1 MSDEYEPYEWQV
13 GDPSDWGDSV
23 GVPDIPYMGYIN
35 NGDDEDGR
43 PPERPSQSTDR
54 VLAKKALS
62 LERQGRYD
70 EALEVINRA
79 LDISPNNPNHLNI
92 KAIILDNWGKYEYAL
107 DYYDKSLAI
116 SNQRVVVENKA
127 QCLYRLAKKHADS
140 SKVKE
145 KDLEIIN
152 KALAILPDDY
162 GRKDYIRVK
171 GRILEAL
178 GRQVQARKCYLLAS
192 GMYDKIEEIEKQ
204 EKFIK
209 STDDLLISV
218 AGQKFYD
225 GGFKLKKNELV
236 TLVKEP
242 ENKHDPD
249 AIRIERN
256 GETVGY
262 VGNSSWTVP
271 EGIASAS
278 KIKNTFTDKA
288 KARILFRYLDEYLI
302 AKLIV

>member
-35 NGDDEDGR
+35 NGDNEDGR

-79 LDISPNNPNHLNI
+79 LDISPNNPNHLNL

-145 KDLEIIN
+145 RDLEIIN

-171 GRILEAL
+171 GRILELL

-192 GMYDKIEEIEKQ
+192 GMYDKIKEIEKQ

-249 AIRIERN
+249 AIRIEKK

-271 EGIASAS
+271 EGITSAS
-278 KIKNTFTDKA
+278 KIKNAFTNKA
-288 KARILFRYLDEYLI
+288 NARILFTYLDEYLI